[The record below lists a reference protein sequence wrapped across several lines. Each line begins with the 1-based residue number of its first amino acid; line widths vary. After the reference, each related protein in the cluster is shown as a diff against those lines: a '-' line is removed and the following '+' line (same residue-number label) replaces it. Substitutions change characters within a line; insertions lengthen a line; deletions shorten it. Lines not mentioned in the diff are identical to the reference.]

1 MKRDITKIWNAIKA
15 GGFDLL
21 KPVGV
26 ALRRDT
32 GQAGKSSSRRG
43 PVPHL
48 SGASKCVWQLDRE
61 G

>member
-1 MKRDITKIWNAIKA
+1 MKRDITSIWNAIKA
-15 GGFDLL
+15 GGFDLF
-21 KPVGV
+21 KPGGV
-26 ALRRDT
+26 SLRRDA
-32 GQAGKSSSRRG
+32 GRAGKPATGRG